1 MSDTC
6 RFEEDVV
13 RAASRDVWTPELR
26 SHVETCSHCQ
36 AASSVAPWI
45 AKFSA
50 IADREHLLPDPSLL
64 WLKAQLLR
72 ASAAADR
79 VARPM
84 NQVQILAYAIV
95 AAGWAALLT
104 WKWDALQ
111 SWVAT
116 LSPAGL
122 VQGMNSGSASLST
135 SVLATALVLG
145 SLTVVLAV
153 HTMLAEE

>member
-13 RAASRDVWTPELR
+13 RAASRDAWTPELR
-26 SHVETCSHCQ
+26 TH
-36 AASSVAPWI
+36 AASCAHCEAAASVAPWI
-45 AKFSA
+45 NRFST
-50 IADREHLLPDPSLL
+50 IADREHLLPDPSVL

-84 NQVQILAYAIV
+84 NQVQIFAYGFV

-111 SWVAT
+111 TWVAT
-116 LSPAGL
+116 LSPTGL
-122 VQGMNSGSASLST
+122 IEGMNSGSASLST